1 MSAVIKLQ
9 PGESVEIVFFVGQ
22 AASTEQAQEMIRR
35 YRSADLDAVQAG
47 VAGYWEG
54 ILGTVQVRTPDRS
67 MDIMLNGWLLY
78 QTLACRM
85 WARAAFY
92 QSSGA
97 FGFRDQ
103 LQDGMALLASR
114 PDMTREYLLRA
125 ASRQFIEGDVQHWW
139 LAHTGQ
145 GVRTRIS
152 DDRAWLAY
160 ATANY
165 LEGSGDHAVLDEILP
180 FLEGARLVPGEHDS
194 FFQPSISDDVGTLF
208 EHCARALDHSL
219 ELGAHGLPLI
229 GTGDWNDGM
238 NRVGEGGKGES
249 VWLGWF
255 LFATLNAFAPVAE
268 ARGEISRSV
277 AWRAH
282 AAGLKGSLERE
293 AWDGGWYRRGWFD
306 DGAALGSAASDECQ
320 IDSIAQSWSVLSGA
334 AESSR
339 AAQAMKA
346 VGREL
351 VVPGSRIAL
360 LFKPPFD
367 KTHLEPGY
375 IKGYPAGIRENGG
388 QYTHAAVWSVMAL
401 AKLGEGDDAT
411 RLFAMLNPINHA
423 RTRADILTY
432 KVEPYVVAA
441 DIYATAPHVGRGG
454 WTWYTGS
461 AGLMQRAGIESILG
475 LHVEGSSLRLTPCI
489 PKAWPGFEVALRHGS
504 ATYEIRVENPD
515 RRESGVRTAKL
526 DGKAIHG
533 RPLII
538 PLIDDGA
545 TRRLCVVLG

>member
-1 MSAVIKLQ
+1 MLI
-9 PGESVEIVFFVGQ
+9 
-22 AASTEQAQEMIRR
+22 
-35 YRSADLDAVQAG
+35 
-47 VAGYWEG
+47 
-54 ILGTVQVRTPDRS
+54 PDRACGRGYRTTAR
-67 MDIMLNGWLLY
+67 GW
-78 QTLACRM
+78 R
-85 WARAAFY
+85 
-92 QSSGA
+92 
-97 FGFRDQ
+97 
-103 LQDGMALLASR
+103 
-114 PDMTREYLLRA
+114 
-125 ASRQFIEGDVQHWW
+125 
-139 LAHTGQ
+139 
-145 GVRTRIS
+145 
-152 DDRAWLAY
+152 Y

-165 LEGSGDHAVLDEILP
+165 IEGSGDHAVLDEVLP
-180 FLEGARLVPGEHDS
+180 FLEGPRLAAGEHDS

-219 ELGAHGLPLI
+219 ELGTHGLPLI

-268 ARGEISRSV
+268 ARGEISRGA

-282 AAGLKGSLERE
+282 AAGLKESLERE

-306 DGAALGSAASDECQ
+306 DGAALGSSASDECQ
-320 IDSIAQSWSVLSGA
+320 IDSIAQSWGVLSGA

-351 VVPGSRIAL
+351 VLPESRVAL

-441 DIYATAPHVGRGG
+441 DIYAKAPHVGRGG

-475 LHVEGSSLRLTPCI
+475 LHVQGSSLRLAPCI
-489 PKAWPGFEVALRHGS
+489 PRTWPGFEVTLRHGS

-515 RRESGVRTAKL
+515 GRESGVRTAKL
-526 DGKAIHG
+526 DGTAIDG

-545 TRRLCVVLG
+545 TRRLCVVL